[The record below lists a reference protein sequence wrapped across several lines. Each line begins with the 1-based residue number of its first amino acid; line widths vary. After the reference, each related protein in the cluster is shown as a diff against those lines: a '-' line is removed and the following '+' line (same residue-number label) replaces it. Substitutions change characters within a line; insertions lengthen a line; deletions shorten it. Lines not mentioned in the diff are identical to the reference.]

1 MKLERTFAIGGV
13 MRTTEEMYKLINE
26 ENIILAE
33 LELPNNK
40 LGLYRKDNHGD
51 FIFYKS
57 EIKSN
62 HIFFRCVI
70 AEELGHYF
78 TLSSSSFVLKSPRN
92 YQNWISDSKEE
103 EKALRWATNYLID
116 TSKLLAEFHENNFS
130 VYELSEIF
138 NVTPEFVLMKLIYMS
153 YDLKQWYVSQNKLLC
168 LSNLPSVYVGKFND
182 GSMVL
187 RTKLKTYRRLSCH
200 STSQIK
206 QKNFV

>member
-1 MKLERTFAIGGV
+1 MFLERTFAIGGA
-13 MRTTEEMYKLINE
+13 MRTTEEMYKLINQ

-78 TLSSSSFVLKSPRN
+78 TLNSSFVTKAPRT
-92 YQNWISDSKEE
+92 YQNWISESKEE

-116 TSKLLAEFHENNFS
+116 TTKLLAEFHESNFS

-138 NVTPEFVLMKLIYMS
+138 NVTPEFVFMKLIYMS

-168 LSNLPSVYVGKFND
+168 LSNLPSIYVGKFND
-182 GSMVL
+182 DSMVL
-187 RTKLKTYRRLSCH
+187 RTKLETYRRMSCQ
-200 STSQIK
+200 STSQK
-206 QKNFV
+206 MQKNFV